1 MLAVRFRILGLKE
14 VYMTHKETEQKAIC
28 HIDREIGGY
37 IREKRTTSDS
47 IAKELEISPSTLSYK
62 RNGKTSWR
70 LGEIIKLSDMLEMT
84 EQELI
89 HGK

>member
-1 MLAVRFRILGLKE
+1 MLSK
-14 VYMTHKETEQKAIC
+14 TETKAIS

-37 IREKRTTSDS
+37 IREKKTNSDN
-47 IAKELEISPSTLSYK
+47 IAQQLGISPSTFSGK

-70 LGEIIKLSDMLEMT
+70 LGEIIKLSEMFGM
-84 EQELI
+84 EESELI